1 MNATYSK
8 AITDIVSAKM
18 PTHMPRPCLQLIIRG
33 CLFAAVLLAVTLPAI
48 NGQSAENAT
57 SKATRIDLSKYFTAQ
72 LTNSLNSPSSVT
84 ENNLAS
90 LPKGRQVFSGVPF
103 EVGGLLQLS
112 GKKLQEWG
120 RNEYPESITG
130 IKLAKRCQRLHLL
143 HGAGGV
149 FDPEGVTIA
158 QLVLHY
164 TDKST
169 REIDIK
175 TGVHIRDWW
184 GDPKQELS
192 GKNSELAWTGTNPAL
207 KQYGGN
213 QPGSLRIYKTT
224 FENPQLGD
232 TIEAIDYVST
242 MQNSSTF
249 LIGLTIE

>member
-1 MNATYSK
+1 LNKDPDERAATK
-8 AITDIVSAKM
+8 ID
-18 PTHMPRPCLQLIIRG
+18 PCYGRTPFL
-33 CLFAAVLLAVTLPAI
+33 
-48 NGQSAENAT
+48 
-57 SKATRIDLSKYFTAQ
+57 DLSQYFTAQ
-72 LTNSLNSPSSVT
+72 LTNSLNGPSSVID
-84 ENNLAS
+84 NNLAT
-90 LPKGRQVFSGVPF
+90 LPRGRQVFSGVPF

-112 GKKLQEWG
+112 GKKLKEWG

-130 IKLAKRCQRLHLL
+130 IKLGKHCQRLHLL

-149 FDPEGVTIA
+149 FDREGVTIA

-164 TDKST
+164 SDKSM

-175 TGVHIRDWW
+175 TGVHVREWW
-184 GDPKQELS
+184 GDPKQGLT

-213 QPGSLRIYKTT
+213 HPGSLRVYKTT
-224 FENPQLGD
+224 FENPQPAI

-242 MQNSSTF
+242 MQNSSPF